1 MQKRTGSLIGLAA
14 AIMLSLGSICL
25 SFRVWELDWNVPVNF
40 SGDGILLLTLFRSI
54 AENGLKGI
62 WFCDRLGAPDW
73 SALID
78 VPFLDLDLAGETWLL
93 TRFFSANTVFYL
105 LYLLTYPLAGA
116 SMYLL
121 MGKFTKKTPLRV
133 LLSVA
138 YAVTPYHFYR
148 GMGHMTLSH
157 YYTVPLAVL
166 AALLIAEEPF
176 RGIAPE
182 RFSRVKKLLLYGG
195 CVLLGFSN
203 VYYAFFGLFCMGIA
217 FLYKLACTKKLSCLW
232 KEAVP
237 LYTVLLC
244 VGISLLPKILYSLK
258 YGENTIAGVR
268 SPVQTEILS
277 LRIIQMLLPP
287 GYSKVGILAKIT
299 QHYSAVGMS
308 INENQF
314 AALGLFAAAGFLIAC
329 LWVIFRIMQKG
340 KTADT
345 RQRERLNL
353 LSLCILCLVMYSVT
367 GGFSMLFSM
376 LITPEIRCVN
386 RSSVVIACLSL
397 CVLAIVLDAL
407 FTKLKGKG
415 LAIGGAVMAAVSVC
429 VGYAEFSWYPTHWQA
444 AAKQTDAV
452 LQSFFAQVEET
463 AGENALIYELPFMQ
477 FPEVPPI
484 NGMEHYQ
491 PALGYLYTDTLR
503 WSYGGVKG
511 RNPAAEQLAID
522 EGMSEAFLRGILD
535 AGFTGVYID
544 TKGFADGGAAVNA
557 YYTETLGL
565 TPIVSEDGWLYYY
578 PLDESI
584 SQQAGT

>member
-1 MQKRTGSLIGLAA
+1 MHI
-14 AIMLSLGSICL
+14 
-25 SFRVWELDWNVPVNF
+25 PVGF
-40 SGDGILLLTLFRSI
+40 AGDGVLLSMLFRSI
-54 AENGLKGI
+54 AEGGLKGI

-78 VPFLDLDLAGETWLL
+78 VPFLDLDIAGEAWLL
-93 TRFFSANTVFYL
+93 TRFLPVNMAVYL
-105 LYLLTYPLAGA
+105 IYLLTYPLAAA

-157 YYTVPLAVL
+157 YYTIPFAVL
-166 AALLIAEEPF
+166 CALLIAEEQF
-176 RGIAPE
+176 QGIAPE

-217 FLYKLACTKKLSCLW
+217 FLYKLVCTKKLSCLW

-244 VGISLLPKILYSLK
+244 VGISLLPKIIYSLK
-258 YGENTIAGVR
+258 YGKNTLAAVR
-268 SPVQTEILS
+268 SEVATEIYA

-287 GYSKVGILAKIT
+287 GYSEAGILAKIA
-299 QHYSAVGMS
+299 QHYSAVGMGV
-308 INENQF
+308 NENQD
-314 AALGLFAAAGFLIAC
+314 AALGLLAAVGFLIAC
-329 LWVIFRIMQKG
+329 LWVIFRIMQKD

-353 LSLCILCLVMYSVT
+353 LSLLILCLVMYSVT
-367 GGFSMLFSM
+367 GGFSMIFSM

-397 CVLAIVLDAL
+397 CVLAIVSDAL

-415 LAIGGAVMAAVSVC
+415 KAVGCAVMAAASIF
-429 VGYAEFSWYPTHWQA
+429 VGYAEILWYPPHWQA

-484 NGMEHYQ
+484 NGMADYQ
-491 PALGYLYTDTLR
+491 PAIGYLYTDTVR

-511 RNPAAEQLAID
+511 RNPSAEQLAID
-522 EGMSEAFLRGILD
+522 EGMSEAFLQGILD

-544 TKGFADGGAAVNA
+544 TKGFSDGGAAVNA

-565 TPIVSEDGWLYYY
+565 TPIVSSDGWLYYY
-578 PLDESI
+578 SLDESVL
-584 SQQAGT
+584 QRAGA